1 MRRKSNIKRSLVINV
16 KVYTLGYKQPSATTL
31 TWQMRSLHSERR
43 NANVQLIARSFTVR
57 VSELLSFFKREDGM
71 WASIEIRLVK
81 PHTQIDGKPLRKLD
95 RNHHHIFGPN
105 DMLDEG
111 VRVCLLEHFATPD
124 DPSSRLQNTLDPLKT
139 ELASELH
146 FLTYF

>member
-1 MRRKSNIKRSLVINV
+1 
-16 KVYTLGYKQPSATTL
+16 
-31 TWQMRSLHSERR
+31 MRSLHSERR

-81 PHTQIDGKPLRKLD
+81 KPLRKLD